1 MANSALHAIA
11 VDELRTSNPAFHEQY
26 CLLVEGISKL
36 ISQLAKKHGEYIAYS
51 SFTESYDR
59 ASKEPILQMVLGS
72 HKNEFYLHIYISKN
86 GGFIVGKNGVG
97 SSAQTATQA
106 LSSIEQEIGN
116 AGWLWLISLLIFLQL
131 IKKPQSMGLLVLQI
145 LLSIKQRF
153 AYVT

>member
-11 VDELRTSNPAFHEQY
+11 VEELRTSNPAFHQEY

-36 ISQLAKKHGEYIAYS
+36 IFRLAKKHGEYIAYS

-86 GGFIVGKNGVG
+86 GGFIVGKNGEG

-106 LSSIEQEIGN
+106 LSFIEEEIHQ
-116 AGWLWLISLLIFLQL
+116 AGWL
-131 IKKPQSMGLLVLQI
+131 
-145 LLSIKQRF
+145 
-153 AYVT
+153 